1 MLKNILNKI
10 IMDNQEQTNSVERI
24 SLAFN
29 GVESNGYSS
38 GVSIDDDGR
47 HIIFSS
53 DATNLVPNDT
63 NNSTDTF
70 IYDRSNKTVELIN
83 IAPNNTQADAPV
95 SIGSISGDSRYITFA
110 SSASN
115 LVANDTN
122 GQRDIFVYDRVAK
135 TTERVSVASNGTQ
148 ANDLNLFNAISD
160 DGRYV
165 AFESMASN
173 LVENDTNGQ
182 RDIFVYDRVAK
193 TTERINVASNGTQ
206 ANNHASLDSISDDGR
221 YITFSSNATNL
232 VANDTNKQSDVFV
245 YDRVAK
251 TTERVSVASNGTQAN
266 GSSNFGSISGDGRYI
281 AFESA
286 ANNLVENDTNKQSDI
301 FVYDR
306 VAKTTERINVA
317 SNGTQP
323 NGYSYGASISDDGR
337 YIAFL
342 SEADNLVVDDTNER
356 ANIFIYDRVEQT
368 TKSFDGNSVPSISG
382 NGGYVV
388 FNSSLDNLVVND
400 TNQAGDVFLIDLN
413 TSSTDPGTTD
423 PGTTDPGTT
432 DPGTT
437 EPGTTDPGTTDPGT
451 TDPGTTDP
459 GTTDPG
465 TTDPGTTDPG
475 TTKPGTTEPGTTD
488 PGTTEPG
495 TTDPGTTDPG
505 TTKPGTTEPGTTDPG
520 TTDPGTT
527 KPGTTEPGT
536 TDPGTTDPGTTD
548 PGTINLSLDRFST
561 DEVHRFYQFEKGF
574 HLYTIDDVEI
584 DYVREKSASGELSY
598 QYEAEKFRV
607 LSDDK
612 DALTGA
618 TLEGVEAVYRFFNTD
633 TGSHLYTT
641 DEVEK
646 AFIEEN
652 LPNYNSEGIK
662 YHAFESQ
669 PQGIET
675 IPVFRLLNGDTGS
688 HLYTIEQS
696 ELNYI
701 QENLPNFS
709 LENNGEAAFYVFEL

>member
-1 MLKNILNKI
+1 MN
-10 IMDNQEQTNSVERI
+10 NQQSTNSIKRI
-24 SLAFN
+24 SLASN

-38 GVSIDDDGR
+38 GVSIADDGR
-47 HIIFSS
+47 YIIFSS

-63 NNSTDTF
+63 NNSTDIF
-70 IYDRSNKTVELIN
+70 IYDRTNQTVELIN
-83 IAPNNTQADAPV
+83 IAPNNTEADAPV
-95 SIGSISGDSRYITFA
+95 SIGSISGNSRYITFA
-110 SSASN
+110 SNASN

-122 GQRDIFVYDRVAK
+122 QQRNIFVYDRVEK
-135 TTERVSVASNGTQ
+135 TTERISVASEGTQ

-173 LVENDTNGQ
+173 LVANDTNGQ
-182 RDIFVYDRVAK
+182 RDIFIRDRVEK
-193 TTERINVASNGTQ
+193 TTERVNVASDGTQ
-206 ANNHASLDSISDDGR
+206 ANNHASLHSISDDGR
-221 YITFSSNATNL
+221 YITYCSNASNL

-245 YDRVAK
+245 YDRVEK
-251 TTERVSVASNGTQAN
+251 TTERISVASDGTQAN
-266 GSSNFGSISGDGRYI
+266 GYSHFGSISGDGRYV

-286 ANNLVENDTNKQSDI
+286 ANNLVANDTNNRTDI

-306 VAKTTERINVA
+306 VEKTTERVNVA
-317 SNGTQP
+317 IDNAGSNGD
-323 NGYSYGASISDDGR
+323 SYGASISDDGR

-356 ANIFIYDRVEQT
+356 ADIFVYDRVEQT
-368 TKSFDGNSVPSISG
+368 TKRFDGNSFPTISG
-382 NGGYVV
+382 NGEYVV
-388 FNSSLDNLVVND
+388 FNSSLDNLVLDD

-413 TSSTDPGTTD
+413 TSSTNPGTSN
-423 PGTTDPGTT
+423 PGTND
-432 DPGTT
+432 
-437 EPGTTDPGTTDPGT
+437 
-451 TDPGTTDP
+451 
-459 GTTDPG
+459 
-465 TTDPGTTDPG
+465 
-475 TTKPGTTEPGTTD
+475 
-488 PGTTEPG
+488 
-495 TTDPGTTDPG
+495 
-505 TTKPGTTEPGTTDPG
+505 
-520 TTDPGTT
+520 
-527 KPGTTEPGT
+527 
-536 TDPGTTDPGTTD
+536 
-548 PGTINLSLDRFST
+548 LSLDNFTT

-574 HLYTIDDVEI
+574 HLYTTDDVEI

-618 TLEGVEAVYRFFNTD
+618 TLEGVEAVYRFFNTE

-646 AFIEEN
+646 VYIEEN

-662 YHAFESQ
+662 YYAFESQ

-701 QENLPNFS
+701 QDNLSNFT

>member
-1 MLKNILNKI
+1 MN
-10 IMDNQEQTNSVERI
+10 NQQSTNSIKRI
-24 SLAFN
+24 SLASN

-38 GVSIDDDGR
+38 GVSIADDGR
-47 HIIFSS
+47 YIIFSS

-63 NNSTDTF
+63 NNSTDIF
-70 IYDRSNKTVELIN
+70 IYDRTNQTVELIN
-83 IAPNNTQADAPV
+83 IAPNNTEADAPV
-95 SIGSISGDSRYITFA
+95 SIGSISGNSRYITFA
-110 SSASN
+110 SNASN

-122 GQRDIFVYDRVAK
+122 QQRDIFVYDRVEK
-135 TTERVSVASNGTQ
+135 TTERISVASEGTQ

-173 LVENDTNGQ
+173 LVANDTNGQ
-182 RDIFVYDRVAK
+182 RDIFIRDRVEK
-193 TTERINVASNGTQ
+193 TTERVNVASDGTQ
-206 ANNHASLDSISDDGR
+206 ANNHASLHSISDDGR
-221 YITFSSNATNL
+221 YITYCSNASNL

-245 YDRVAK
+245 YDRVEK
-251 TTERVSVASNGTQAN
+251 TTERISVASDGTQAN
-266 GSSNFGSISGDGRYI
+266 GYSHFGSISGDGRYV

-286 ANNLVENDTNKQSDI
+286 ANNLVANDTNNRTDI

-306 VAKTTERINVA
+306 VEKTTERVNVA
-317 SNGTQP
+317 IDNAGSNGD
-323 NGYSYGASISDDGR
+323 SYGASISDDGR

-356 ANIFIYDRVEQT
+356 ADIFVYDRVEQT
-368 TKSFDGNSVPSISG
+368 TKRFDGNSFPTISG
-382 NGGYVV
+382 NGEYVV
-388 FNSSLDNLVVND
+388 FNSSLDNLVLDD

-413 TSSTDPGTTD
+413 TSSTNPGTSN
-423 PGTTDPGTT
+423 PGTND
-432 DPGTT
+432 
-437 EPGTTDPGTTDPGT
+437 
-451 TDPGTTDP
+451 
-459 GTTDPG
+459 
-465 TTDPGTTDPG
+465 
-475 TTKPGTTEPGTTD
+475 
-488 PGTTEPG
+488 
-495 TTDPGTTDPG
+495 
-505 TTKPGTTEPGTTDPG
+505 
-520 TTDPGTT
+520 
-527 KPGTTEPGT
+527 
-536 TDPGTTDPGTTD
+536 
-548 PGTINLSLDRFST
+548 LSLDNFTT

-574 HLYTIDDVEI
+574 HLYTTDDVEI

-618 TLEGVEAVYRFFNTD
+618 TLEGVEAVYRFFNTE

-646 AFIEEN
+646 VYIEEN

-662 YHAFESQ
+662 YYAFESQ

-701 QENLPNFS
+701 QDNLSNFT